1 MLEIWM
7 VSTDGRSVHGRRAG
21 EAAVYEWEE
30 IHFCG
35 RGAKKIGLLCL
46 LRRKTENIFD
56 GSRNNQKNCGKLKKA
71 RKSAFCFNVRLTKSA
86 NILVGKTVKA
96 TKV

>member
-1 MLEIWM
+1 M
-7 VSTDGRSVHGRRAG
+7 GRDTFLRARR
-21 EAAVYEWEE
+21 
-30 IHFCG
+30 
-35 RGAKKIGLLCL
+35 KKIGLLCL
-46 LRRKTENIFD
+46 LSDETENIFD